1 MIGEDWNTLLP
12 RLERDLRA
20 RATADQSQRDDDAWV
35 VAASLLRTYSHILLR
50 AYSTLAQEGID
61 DIVQD
66 VLLKLQSLQT
76 LQRLRIAGSPAGY
89 IAVML
94 RNAATDVVRRRQR
107 GLVLEVPLTEDYP
120 AHEGSDV
127 DLVTPERAARLR
139 EALLSLKPE
148 ERNLLRMRFWRG
160 FSIGQIA
167 EKSGTTYSA
176 SAVRLFRILRKL
188 REKLGPNI

>member
-35 VAASLLRTYSHILLR
+35 VAASLLRTYSRILLR
-50 AYSTLAQEGID
+50 ATLAQEGVD
-61 DIVQD
+61 DIVQE

-89 IAVML
+89 IAVMF

-107 GLVLEVPLTEDYP
+107 GLALEVPLTEDYP
-120 AHEGSDV
+120 AREGGDL

-139 EALLSLKPE
+139 EALLSLRPE

-160 FSIGQIA
+160 FSIGQIV